1 MTLLKK
7 PRFVYFRIKMDKE
20 KLMKMASS
28 AYYLNSNMI
37 KFLLIENLALKN
49 LLHEKGL
56 ITVEEYQQSKKI
68 ADDILTSKEQE
79 QILNYFKSV
88 MESSTASL
96 A

>member
-1 MTLLKK
+1 
-7 PRFVYFRIKMDKE
+7 MDKE